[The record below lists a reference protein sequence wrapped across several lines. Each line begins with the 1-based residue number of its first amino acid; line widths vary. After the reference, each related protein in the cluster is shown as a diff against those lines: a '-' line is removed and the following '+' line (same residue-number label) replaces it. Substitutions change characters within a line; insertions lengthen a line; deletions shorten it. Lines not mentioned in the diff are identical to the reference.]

1 MSNTYLPLD
10 TALDPVASRFFR
22 RIPEFVNWRLP
33 ERLNRDEVRTP
44 MQWNSEPNA
53 GFTSPVAVAWL
64 PVHPG
69 YRDRNVAVQDGVEGS
84 MLELYRLLLR
94 IRSERPSLHR
104 GSLRL
109 RPVDPSNPE
118 VLTYER
124 IDHLTGAGAGS
135 PEVTMITVNFA
146 SSAAW
151 IEPGGRVELL
161 VATDPSVVV
170 TGGRLHLPPCS
181 AVVVAVMERTS
192 TWP

>member
-1 MSNTYLPLD
+1 MKYPLGV
-10 TALDPVASRFFR
+10 ALLTLSTFAVTSCAKERDPIDRTQPNALKKSFFVGDKLQDPSDD
-22 RIPEFVNWRLP
+22 PEFYAQGTLIDVGYGAAQDGL
-33 ERLNRDEVRTP
+33 
-44 MQWNSEPNA
+44 
-53 GFTSPVAVAWL
+53 FTSTYAQPV
-64 PVHPG
+64 
-69 YRDRNVAVQDGVEGS
+69 S
-84 MLELYRLLLR
+84 R
-94 IRSERPSLHR
+94 IKWVIQEKQLIGR
-104 GSLRL
+104 
-109 RPVDPSNPE
+109 
-118 VLTYER
+118 LTYER